1 MPLVGIKDFNAL
13 IDKTPLFDPPV
24 KNNQG
29 KKDLWGQTNTIIA
42 WKINFKGN
50 LEEDGGAA
58 IFFIAEKRQKLF

>member
-29 KKDLWGQTNTIIA
+29 KQDLWGQTNTINA
-42 WKINFKGN
+42 RKINFKGN
-50 LEEDGGAA
+50 LEEDDGAA
-58 IFFIAEKRQKLF
+58 IFFIAEKCQKLF